1 MVITFDEDTTQPS
14 VEFGSATDNEPEEVD
29 LTEAANEI
37 DLTDSPK
44 KVKRRRTVY

>member
-14 VEFGSATDNEPEEVD
+14 VEFGSATDNEPVEVD

-37 DLTDSPK
+37 DLTDSPQK
-44 KVKRRRTVY
+44 PKRRRVLH